1 VEWGSGFL
9 FPWSSEV
16 GVSMQLNIHEAFI
29 NMNSWAAAAP
39 FHGLLISYGQTTPK
53 HAEGKNTLM
62 IAAFSQ

>member
-1 VEWGSGFL
+1 
-9 FPWSSEV
+9 
-16 GVSMQLNIHEAFI
+16 MQLNIHEAFI
-29 NMNSWAAAAP
+29 NMNSWSAAAP